1 MVSVPRIERLPPY
14 RQLVD
19 GLVLP
24 VRVGGHPALDFCNT
38 SAGREGLDPW
48 VEYLASYDHL
58 ALFVREAGLVHAAAC
73 RRIRGRAQERPEE
86 AAGVLAAAFELR
98 EALYRVCVGED
109 RRKDR
114 ELVAARV
121 EESADAADFDIESRR
136 AGSGPR
142 ASWSL
147 PTELE
152 LPLHA
157 VARSAATLLAA
168 EEPVPIRSCPG
179 RNCGWLFLD
188 PANRRRWCSMATC
201 GNREKVRRHA
211 ARARTARR

>member
-1 MVSVPRIERLPPY
+1 MVSVQRLPPY

-38 SAGREGLDPW
+38 SAGRDEPDSQ
-48 VEYLASYDHL
+48 VEYLLSYDHL
-58 ALFVREAGLVHAAAC
+58 AVFSREAGLVDAAEC
-73 RRIRGRAQERPEE
+73 RGIRARGHDRPEE
-86 AAGVLAAAFELR
+86 AAGHLADALELR
-98 EALYRVCVGED
+98 EALYRVWVSED
-109 RRKDR
+109 RRRDR
-114 ELVAARV
+114 ELVAAWV
-121 EESADAADFDIESRR
+121 EKAAGAADFDI
-136 AGSGPR
+136 GSGPV

-147 PTELE
+147 PTELD
-152 LPLHA
+152 LPLLA
-157 VARSAATLLAA
+157 VARSAATLLTA
-168 EEPVPIRSCPG
+168 EKPVPIRSCPG

-211 ARARTARR
+211 ARARVARR

>member
-1 MVSVPRIERLPPY
+1 MVSSPGLPPY
-14 RQLVD
+14 RRLAD

-24 VRVGGHPALDFCNT
+24 IRVGGHPALDFCNT
-38 SAGREGLDPW
+38 AAGRDDADAR
-48 VEYLASYDHL
+48 VEYLVGYDHL
-58 ALFVREAGLVHAAAC
+58 ALFAREAGLIDAAAC
-73 RRIRGRAQERPEE
+73 RRVRARAQDRPEE
-86 AAGVLAAAFELR
+86 AAALLAAAVELR
-98 EALYRVCVGED
+98 EALHRLLVSGD
-109 RRKDR
+109 RRRDR

-121 EESADAADFDIESRR
+121 EQAAGAADFDIEQ
-136 AGSGPR
+136 GPS

-152 LPLHA
+152 LPLLA
-157 VARSAATLLAA
+157 AARSAAALLTGGK
-168 EEPVPIRSCPG
+168 PVPIRACPG

-211 ARARTARR
+211 ARVRAARR